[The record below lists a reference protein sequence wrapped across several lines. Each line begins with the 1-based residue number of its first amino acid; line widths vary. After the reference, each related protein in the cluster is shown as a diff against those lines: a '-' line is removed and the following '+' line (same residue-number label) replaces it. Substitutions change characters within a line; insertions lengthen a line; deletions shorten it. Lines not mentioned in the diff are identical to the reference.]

1 MFPPN
6 NSSIG
11 GGSYYSTGITYSSG
25 TALHPIAVLNPPPL
39 IGVMES
45 PAVKLDDR
53 GWLDAQIDE
62 VCALAG

>member
-1 MFPPN
+1 MFPLN
-6 NSSIG
+6 NSSMGG
-11 GGSYYSTGITYSSG
+11 GGSYYSTAYSSG
-25 TALHPIAVLNPPPL
+25 TALHPIAALNPPPL